1 MRVFITRLL
10 VRIAP
15 FNFLIA
21 AIQVLGW
28 DIAIPKGN
36 DDEYIIGLITGRT
49 EYVEKI
55 LDALEKGKYNNG
67 NN

>member
-1 MRVFITRLL
+1 MKTHLIKLL

-15 FNFLIA
+15 FDFLIA

-28 DIAIPKGN
+28 DVAIPEGN
-36 DDEYIIGLITGRT
+36 DDDYIIGLITGRT

-55 LDALEKGKYNNG
+55 LDALEEGKYNG